1 MIDLSDYT
9 LLRKDILVKMIPK
22 TTVQN
27 SLIFTKESIDN
38 SNLQYFSVL
47 KVADAVVDV
56 KVGDTI
62 LVNWKNVTP
71 PFESMFDGSRGDYG
85 ITDETQVEAIVS

>member
-1 MIDLSDYT
+1 
-9 LLRKDILVKMIPK
+9 
-22 TTVQN
+22 
-27 SLIFTKESIDN
+27 
-38 SNLQYFSVL
+38 
-47 KVADAVVDV
+47 VADAVVDV